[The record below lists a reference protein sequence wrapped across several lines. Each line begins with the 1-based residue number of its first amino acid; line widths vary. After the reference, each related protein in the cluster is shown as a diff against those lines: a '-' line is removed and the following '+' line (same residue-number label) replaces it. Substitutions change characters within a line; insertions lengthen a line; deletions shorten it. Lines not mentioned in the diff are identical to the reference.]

1 MTYAEDEAPSRSTRI
16 KLHGPADFEAMRKAG
31 RLTAEAL
38 DLLVPMVKPGVTTD
52 ELDQVIVDFAKAH
65 NAIPAPYNYRGYPK
79 SLCCIILS

>member
-38 DLLVPMVKPGVTTD
+38 DLLVPM
-52 ELDQVIVDFAKAH
+52 
-65 NAIPAPYNYRGYPK
+65 
-79 SLCCIILS
+79 